1 MSKYN
6 KILLSG
12 FIDLG
17 PIGRHGLSFISTL
30 TQDKRNIIY
39 IDSDYLLKDSKRILR
54 DFFPE
59 HYKSFIFTDK
69 NTKNEKFDF
78 LIYFSFLLGCPDSEN
93 WFYKALEKDCKI
105 KICYPVFDGTVP
117 PLEWI
122 DEINANFD
130 LCMSPSDYVA
140 HNLKRN
146 GVNIDCM
153 GLECVVFMDE
163 LIAMKP
169 KQTNNNMFRIG
180 CISGF
185 ERRKNLEFLVRSFAE
200 TFTKD
205 DNIELYIHSVGRDNC
220 ILSYSDF
227 EELVIQLNKTC
238 NITLHKKFISHKELM
253 NLWKTFDAYV
263 IPQTNSGYYTTPV
276 EALAIGIPVILSDI
290 PVHRELAAKIE
301 AENNLFL
308 VPHNELIPEYHLA
321 FDYRNIGASFAS
333 TTKEYV
339 KVFRQVK
346 EKLGYLNNIDMVV
359 KRKKYANLFSSKYL
373 SNKHNIIFNPSN
385 VAVSNNTHISEN
397 TLYISQNLA
406 NKYLSLNIIDSIT
419 KQEDESFII
428 KSYPEE
434 NSREFKQLELCA
446 RTSQQIYLM
455 QKRNKEKDVI
465 NTKTK
470 KYIDKLKNLDK
481 KYNISNIIPLPYHI
495 TKALAILKYWK
506 SCILRKG
513 IL

>member
-1 MSKYN
+1 MSKFN

-30 TQDKRNIIY
+30 IQDKRNIIY
-39 IDSDYLLKDSKRILR
+39 IDSDYLLKDSKKILR

-59 HYKSFIFTDK
+59 HYKTFIFTDK
-69 NTKNEKFDF
+69 STKKGKFDF
-78 LIYFSFLLGCPDSEN
+78 LVYFSFLLGCTDSEN

-122 DEINANFD
+122 DEINAHFD
-130 LCMSPSDYVA
+130 LCLSPSDYVA

-163 LIAMKP
+163 LLEMKP
-169 KQTNNNMFRIG
+169 KQTNDNMFRIG

-205 DNIELYIHSVGRDNC
+205 DNIELYIHSIGRDNC

-238 NITLHKKFISHKELM
+238 NIILHKKFITHNELM

-276 EALAIGIPVILSDI
+276 EALAVGIPVILSDI
-290 PVHRELAAKIE
+290 PVHRELAAKID

-308 VPHNELIPEYHLA
+308 VPHNELVPEYHFA
-321 FDYRNIGASFAS
+321 FNYRNIGASFAS

-339 KVFRQVK
+339 KVFHQVK
-346 EKLGYLNNIDMVV
+346 ENLVFLNNYNMKA
-359 KRKKYANLFSSKYL
+359 KRKKYASLFNSKSL
-373 SNKHNIIFNPSN
+373 SKKHNMIFNPNN
-385 VAVSNNTHISEN
+385 VAISNNTHISED

-419 KQEDESFII
+419 KHEDDAFIP

-434 NSREFKQLELCA
+434 DSREFKQLELCA
-446 RTSQQIYLM
+446 RTSQEIYLI
-455 QKRNKEKDVI
+455 QQQNSQVNI
-465 NTKTK
+465 KTK
-470 KYIDKLKNLDK
+470 KYINKLIKLDK
-481 KYNISNIIPLPYHI
+481 KYNISNIISFPYHI
-495 TKALAILKYWK
+495 TKVLAVLKSWK
-506 SCILRKG
+506 IVFKKG
-513 IL
+513 NIMKKI